1 MNPPSVDSECVDVIG
16 GHFNP
21 FNVNISAGDD
31 YGAECSIYSPLRCE
45 SGDLSNKHGQLN
57 IDPGTSDR
65 ESVTYT
71 DSNLNIFGPANYSSE
86 CTHTQTQTHTQ
97 THRHAQSHTQTHT
110 HIHVH
115 THTRHPL
122 ITWLSQLQRNS
133 N

>member
-1 MNPPSVDSECVDVIG
+1 MNPPSVNSKCVDVIG

-31 YGAECSIYSPLRCE
+31 YGSECSIYSPLRCE

-65 ESVTYT
+65 KSVTYT

-86 CTHTQTQTHTQ
+86 YTHTDSYTHTNTHTHTQMH
-97 THRHAQSHTQTHT
+97 THRRKQIHT
-110 HIHVH
+110 
-115 THTRHPL
+115 
-122 ITWLSQLQRNS
+122 
-133 N
+133 